1 MRWSSEKQSKGT
13 SFERQMSRAKQYAHD
28 NGLEYVEIKDAA
40 VSAFKGKNSTQD
52 QLGEFIAS
60 VEKGFIP
67 KDSWRYVEKF

>member
-1 MRWSSEKQSKGT
+1 
-13 SFERQMSRAKQYAHD
+13 MSRAKQYAHD